1 MKKALLYF
9 TIIFTSI
16 FATSVMI
23 ASTLSAPVNA
33 DEQKYDPSWG
43 NAETA
48 REKAFID
55 ALYQCATKWTWK
67 GRPGKSRK
75 DNQWL
80 NYIEIY
86 PEDVKEGK
94 WFEARVGL
102 SIQVNPIV
110 EEKENGHYEDGKI
123 WCDEND
129 NALVPAVFEAI
140 NAVHDGYDYIDLI
153 CDKTDSYIT
162 GGIVGRP
169 NENDECGTIF
179 DKEHDDNNYYYENS
193 KSEDE
198 IKEYLRKILGNGI
211 FDPTGVEA
219 YYMIR
224 DAFLTVCV
232 SGKASAGN
240 NSPMY
245 SIQEI
250 GPDGGIIQVG
260 YTGKSNPG
268 PENYK
273 ILHIMPN
280 GGDFGAPD
288 NSTCRDLEEALNAN
302 KDIKKYSD
310 YLKTNGLDPDN
321 PGDDSDSEQA
331 EQNCQNSGGAGALG
345 WIVCSILDWM
355 SNATEHLYDNVV
367 EPELRVEPQLFDQ
380 GKGALTAWEYFRNFA
395 NIIFTILVL
404 IVIFSQLT
412 GVGIDNY
419 GIKKIL
425 PKLIIAAI
433 IVNLS
438 YLICIICVDLSN
450 IIGNG
455 AQALFNNIPTTAA
468 TEESIN
474 VSIDG
479 NSQNVNINTGADV
492 GIIAVGTVSAA
503 VGAIAIY
510 ANPALL
516 LTLFVAVLGVLIS
529 VLFIFILLA
538 GRKAAIVLLTVLSP
552 VAFILYMLPNT
563 KKIFDKWFG
572 LWKAMLLVYPICGL
586 LIGGGN
592 FASRLML
599 SVGDHS
605 SAATVFT
612 AMVVGIVPIF
622 FIPAAIKGAYAAI
635 GSVGGAIAGFGNRLR
650 GGATSRMRNSNA
662 YKNAQKRGQDR
673 NQRIRA
679 MRRAGVRLDKD
690 GNVVES
696 RRPTAKL
703 RRRVATSDNKFLN
716 FVNRKTGLDA
726 SMGQGF
732 SEFAQLETA
741 RRGNIAANDIDTMNA
756 AFAGLADKE
765 SAQRVSNQ
773 ETLMRAGKVEI
784 DGKKLNV
791 DNAAQMQNYHQR
803 LLKSA
808 NDKKAAGDMT
818 GYNSDMDKIRAAQ
831 NIMAKSDPGRGGMQ
845 QNYQEAVK
853 QGYTGALPDA
863 ASHLMGAHG
872 SDIKATNRAMH
883 SLTQELAQSVSQ
895 TDMQNIQNKINSNA
909 YDIDSISGYS
919 AQSLASADDNALR
932 GMRESVDAIR
942 NMTDENGHN
951 EKRDQLNTLI
961 EETLSSKNIH
971 SQPKVEAK
979 LREIR
984 DALNRPSSGP
994 YGYDGAG
1001 I

>member
-1 MKKALLYF
+1 
-9 TIIFTSI
+9 
-16 FATSVMI
+16 
-23 ASTLSAPVNA
+23 
-33 DEQKYDPSWG
+33 
-43 NAETA
+43 
-48 REKAFID
+48 
-55 ALYQCATKWTWK
+55 
-67 GRPGKSRK
+67 
-75 DNQWL
+75 
-80 NYIEIY
+80 
-86 PEDVKEGK
+86 
-94 WFEARVGL
+94 
-102 SIQVNPIV
+102 
-110 EEKENGHYEDGKI
+110 
-123 WCDEND
+123 
-129 NALVPAVFEAI
+129 
-140 NAVHDGYDYIDLI
+140 
-153 CDKTDSYIT
+153 
-162 GGIVGRP
+162 
-169 NENDECGTIF
+169 
-179 DKEHDDNNYYYENS
+179 
-193 KSEDE
+193 
-198 IKEYLRKILGNGI
+198 
-211 FDPTGVEA
+211 
-219 YYMIR
+219 
-224 DAFLTVCV
+224 
-232 SGKASAGN
+232 
-240 NSPMY
+240 
-245 SIQEI
+245 
-250 GPDGGIIQVG
+250 
-260 YTGKSNPG
+260 
-268 PENYK
+268 
-273 ILHIMPN
+273 
-280 GGDFGAPD
+280 
-288 NSTCRDLEEALNAN
+288 
-302 KDIKKYSD
+302 
-310 YLKTNGLDPDN
+310 
-321 PGDDSDSEQA
+321 
-331 EQNCQNSGGAGALG
+331 
-345 WIVCSILDWM
+345 M

-367 EPELRVEPQLFDQ
+367 EPELRVEPELFNQD
-380 GKGALTAWEYFRNFA
+380 KGALTAWEYFRNFA

-425 PKLIIAAI
+425 PKLIITAVI
-433 IVNLS
+433 INLS

-450 IIGNG
+450 IVGNG
-455 AQALFNNIPTTAA
+455 VQALFNNIPTTAA
-468 TEESIN
+468 TTEKIE
-474 VSIDG
+474 VDIDG
-479 NSQNVNINTGADV
+479 NSNTVEINTGASTSSSTSDNSGNNTTADV
-492 GIIAVGTVSAA
+492 GIVAVGTVAAA

-529 VLFIFILLA
+529 VLFVFILLA

-622 FIPAAIKGAYAAI
+622 FIPTAIKGAYAAI
-635 GSVGGAIAGFGNRLR
+635 GSIGGAIAGFGNRLR
-650 GGATSRMRNSNA
+650 GGATNRMRNSNA

-773 ETLMRAGKVEI
+773 ETLMKAGKVEI

-853 QGYTGALPDA
+853 QGYTGALSDA

-951 EKRDQLNTLI
+951 EKRDQLNALI
-961 EETLSSKNIH
+961 EETLGNKNIH

-994 YGYDGAG
+994 YGYGGAG